1 MGVQYHNNA
10 GNHTVAVIKG
20 EESYEALESF
30 KPILDDINNLVQNN
44 KIEKAGK
51 SYSLEFFLGGDYK
64 VYTIQTG
71 CTSTMTYYNNN
82 IIKYIQY
89 LLMILGLST
98 AISNYSCV
106 WCHIHK
112 DKR

>member
-30 KPILDDINNLVQNN
+30 KPILDDINNLVQHN
-44 KIEKAGK
+44 KIEIAGK

-64 VYTIQTG
+64 VYQYILG
-71 CTSTMTYYNNN
+71 CTSTMTYYNN
-82 IIKYIQY
+82 IIMYTQY

-98 AISNYSCV
+98 AISNNSCV